1 MDLASFISQ
10 LLFIVAILVVVV
22 NIITEVCKLSFSWLS
37 TSKIINV
44 FVLILS
50 EAVTIS
56 TFLAYWQIKQMLIT
70 WYIILAFIVVGFLVA
85 FAAMFGFDKL
95 VKYIEEAITKKE

>member
-1 MDLASFISQ
+1 MDLSSFISQ

-37 TSKIINV
+37 TSKVINV

-50 EAVTIS
+50 EAITIS

-70 WYIILAFIVVGFLVA
+70 WYIILAFIIVGFIVA
-85 FAAMFGFDKL
+85 YAAMFGFDKL
-95 VKYIEEAITKKE
+95 VKYIEELIPKK

>member
-37 TSKIINV
+37 TSKVINV

-56 TFLAYWQIKQMLIT
+56 TFLAYWQIKQMIIT